1 MISPNR
7 LSIILPPAERRSPRA
22 CLLRVETFPGRD
34 RGAVR
39 TRRSWAP
46 TFLIV
51 LLTLI
56 VGGVPNAGASTF
68 FHNWN
73 SAFTGSGY
81 SFDNSSASG
90 TITGSSPSPGFSHA
104 PGAWGMPT
112 AITSQPPLTNAFQ
125 VHGLSGLGSTLSFDF
140 SPGYDW
146 GGGGELI
153 IGNIHNYFGYTLSAW
168 DSNNVAIDTNAWS
181 FLGEYDSSSPG
192 VSGYFGESSTTLTAN
207 GMSTLFSVVDPLG
220 SATFGQ
226 GGIVHLGGLQGI
238 GRLELTLTTSSLG
251 ENPQQSD
258 LIFFNVGTA
267 VPEPSTAL
275 LVGLGLLGLGGSA
288 RSRP

>member
-1 MISPNR
+1 MFSFNR
-7 LSIILPPAERRSPRA
+7 LSIPLPLTDRRSP
-22 CLLRVETFPGRD
+22 G
-34 RGAVR
+34 GAQARR
-39 TRRSWAP
+39 TRAAV
-46 TFLIV
+46 FLIA
-51 LLTLI
+51 LLTLM
-56 VGGVPNAGASTF
+56 GGGALHANASTF

-73 SAFTGSGY
+73 SAFNGSGY

-90 TITGSSPSPGFSHA
+90 TITGSSPSPGFSHS

-112 AITSQPPLTNAFQ
+112 AITGQPPLTNAFQ
-125 VHGLSGLGSTLSFDF
+125 IHGQNGLGSTLSFDF

-146 GGGGELI
+146 GAGGELI
-153 IGNIHNYFGYTLSAW
+153 IGNIHNYYGYTLSAW
-168 DSNNVAIDTNAWS
+168 DSNNVAIDTNTWS
-181 FLGEYDSSSPG
+181 FLGEYDSTSPG

-207 GMSTLFSVVDPLG
+207 GMSTLFSVVDPL
-220 SATFGQ
+220 AQANFGQ

-238 GRLELTLTTSSLG
+238 ARLELTLTTSSLG
-251 ENPQQSD
+251 ANAQQAD

-288 RSRP
+288 RNRPHRTQRG